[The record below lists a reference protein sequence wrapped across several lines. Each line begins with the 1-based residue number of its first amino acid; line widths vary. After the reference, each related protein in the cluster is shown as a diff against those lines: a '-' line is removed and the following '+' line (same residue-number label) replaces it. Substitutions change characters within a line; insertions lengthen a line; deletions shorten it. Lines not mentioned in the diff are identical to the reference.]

1 MIILFVNCFL
11 EHLLIRFHL
20 EKVYYN
26 KTCEAKL
33 KIPNVK
39 PFNRLCRQTSP
50 KFISMHDKVLV
61 KTASASD
68 MSSFLS
74 W

>member
-1 MIILFVNCFL
+1 MYGAFANQIY
-11 EHLLIRFHL
+11 L

-74 W
+74 